1 MKDHETEV
9 HSRWGTAA
17 AYTNDYVAVK
27 WFDDCQTALAHF
39 GEVSA

>member
-1 MKDHETEV
+1 MKDHETEA

-17 AYTNDYVAVK
+17 YANDYVTVK